1 MHSKPADE
9 IINEQMEY
17 LFDPAGKHHV
27 LSDMIG
33 ETVYAT
39 EDCLSGIFQLE
50 LNPDMGLNC
59 RIDGVTKDQSEPGRP
74 KSIVMVDQFKY
85 RFSQDKRKILWY
97 RALAAMAVYHVKVCY
112 WVVATPFCTQYDW
125 ESEVIKFEFDENEW
139 LKVYEK
145 LKEWS
150 FEVP

>member
-1 MHSKPADE
+1 MILLE
-9 IINEQMEY
+9 NIMY
-17 LFDPAGKHHV
+17 V

-33 ETVYAT
+33 EGVYAT
-39 EDCLSGIFQLE
+39 EDCMSGIFQLE

-59 RIDGVTKDQSEPGRP
+59 RIDGVAKDESEPGRP

-97 RALAAMAVYHVKVCY
+97 RALAAMAIYRVKVCY
-112 WVVATPFCTQYDW
+112 WVAGVPTSRDPNW
-125 ESEVIKFEFDENEW
+125 EAEVIKFEFDENEW
-139 LKVYEK
+139 SKVYEE

-150 FEVP
+150 LEVLP